1 MPPTVTNI
9 SANIKAYEI
18 MQVMRKK
25 HPDSSS
31 AAQRASIALRDALTL
46 LIVNN
51 YETFDEALLHIA
63 SLTNLQMEAMRLLQS
78 QVHLSRT
85 SMTCL
90 AQQTTDIEDKIH
102 KIFQVPLSH
111 KEIADIHAAY
121 RECATRAVSNPKR
134 KPFRPPKMGKKKSE
148 LTNGNNAIEIIYHD
162 IPYGPQLATDQL
174 HPHDHNVHPTEW
186 SIQWDPYTQSEI
198 AEHALVQH
206 VHKT

>member
-25 HPDSSS
+25 HLDSSS

-90 AQQTTDIEDKIH
+90 VQQTTGIEDKVH

-148 LTNGNNAIEIIYHD
+148 L
-162 IPYGPQLATDQL
+162 LRATTPL
-174 HPHDHNVHPTEW
+174 KSFTMTWMIH
-186 SIQWDPYTQSEI
+186 SFR
-198 AEHALVQH
+198 
-206 VHKT
+206 

>member
-18 MQVMRKK
+18 MQVMRKR
-25 HPDSSS
+25 HPDSSN

-63 SLTNLQMEAMRLLQS
+63 SLTNLHMEEMRFLQS
-78 QVHLSRT
+78 QVHLSST

-90 AQQTTDIEDKIH
+90 AQQATDIEDKIH
-102 KIFQVPLSH
+102 KIFEVPLSH

-121 RECATRAVSNPKR
+121 RECATPAVSNPKC
-134 KPFRPPKMGKKKSE
+134 KPFRPPTTGKKKLE
-148 LTNGNNAIEIIYHD
+148 LLND
-162 IPYGPQLATDQL
+162 
-174 HPHDHNVHPTEW
+174 
-186 SIQWDPYTQSEI
+186 
-198 AEHALVQH
+198 
-206 VHKT
+206 